1 MRAFQL
7 GRKSA
12 DQSIADQRRQLRHE
26 QEEEERIARQM
37 VTAKTEEEKAAARD
51 QMLEFVL
58 RGPKRQ

>member
-12 DQSIADQRRQLRHE
+12 DQSIADQRRQLSHE